1 MKYILMKAHEFS
13 FTGIKIIENKN
24 YALKIDNKKTTL
36 NKGTQCSCSSH
47 NKQCSLDSST
57 HNVYEYHKNRN
68 KTRKCWARL
77 L

>member
-1 MKYILMKAHEFS
+1 MKAHEFS

-68 KTRKCWARL
+68 KTKKCWARL